1 MKSIDIA
8 SRLSDGQIQALPRHT
23 KIQPQA
29 SKHPKK
35 LKMSDLRGAEKT
47 VFYFLIKN
55 MQRLV
60 GLVFCL
66 IDTRIYST
74 RSFPSEQPHG
84 LIADLYIADL
94 HYKYKSY
101 LEAFLLSD
109 QYDLGLR
116 HYPTRASH
124 NRNLAY

>member
-1 MKSIDIA
+1 MKQIEKYPQESSQSENANYRMKSIDIP

-60 GLVFCL
+60 VLGWLLV
-66 IDTRIYST
+66 RICY
-74 RSFPSEQPHG
+74 FLADSEP
-84 LIADLYIADL
+84 IC
-94 HYKYKSY
+94 
-101 LEAFLLSD
+101 
-109 QYDLGLR
+109 
-116 HYPTRASH
+116 
-124 NRNLAY
+124 

>member
-29 SKHPKK
+29 RKHPKK

-60 GLVFCL
+60 MLVVLIEYSFETIRKFHPNLVFEYC
-66 IDTRIYST
+66 
-74 RSFPSEQPHG
+74 
-84 LIADLYIADL
+84 
-94 HYKYKSY
+94 
-101 LEAFLLSD
+101 
-109 QYDLGLR
+109 
-116 HYPTRASH
+116 SH
-124 NRNLAY
+124 NIRQLP

>member
-60 GLVFCL
+60 LLLIFQVSLNEIDFLVIII
-66 IDTRIYST
+66 IDVIRLTISGT
-74 RSFPSEQPHG
+74 
-84 LIADLYIADL
+84 
-94 HYKYKSY
+94 
-101 LEAFLLSD
+101 FLSVI
-109 QYDLGLR
+109 QG
-116 HYPTRASH
+116 
-124 NRNLAY
+124 